1 MNSGVGSGTHG
12 QPASIRS
19 IRDRHLSYLNCN
31 FSSKAYDND
40 Y

>member
-12 QPASIRS
+12 QPVS

-31 FSSKAYDND
+31 FSSRAYDND